1 MPQYIT
7 IHRAPGLK
15 REEVVGNAINVF
27 NGQLAKYL
35 HMYVNLADGFIV
47 SVYEADSRDRLE
59 EQFEI
64 LGFPH
69 EEIHEVQFAQS
80 RGEMEQM
87 LKSMG
92 KL

>member
-15 REEVVGNAINVF
+15 REEVAGNAINVY

-35 HMYVNLADGFIV
+35 QMYVNLADGFIV
-47 SVYEADSRDRLE
+47 SVYEADDRAKLE

-69 EEIHEVQFAQS
+69 DEIHEVQFAQS
-80 RGEMEQM
+80 REQMAGM